1 MPGFIRTFNNAESTN
16 FSIMIKIEYPVHE
29 FRMKKENNREMI
41 FDESRKTWLKL
52 TPEEWVRQNF
62 IRYLVQIK
70 NYPSSLVALEKKIM
84 VGEMVK
90 RFDILVFSKE
100 HQPWMMVECKSTSV
114 PLSEDV
120 LGQALRYNIAMPVQ
134 YLVIT
139 NGTSCMAFRK
149 EIAKLQPLE
158 EIPEYGQ

>member
-1 MPGFIRTFNNAESTN
+1 
-16 FSIMIKIEYPVHE
+16 MIKIDYPVHE

-62 IRYLVQIK
+62 IRYLIYSK
-70 NYPSSLVALEKKIM
+70 KYPSSLVALEKKIM
-84 VGEMVK
+84 VGEMVR

-100 HQPWMMVECKSTSV
+100 HKPWMMVECKATSV

-120 LGQALRYNIAMPVQ
+120 LGQALRYNIAMPVD

-139 NGTSCMAFRK
+139 NGVSCMAFKKQER
-149 EIAKLQPLE
+149 KLQSLE
-158 EIPEYGQ
+158 EIPEYGE

>member
-1 MPGFIRTFNNAESTN
+1 
-16 FSIMIKIEYPVHE
+16 MIKIDYPVHD

-62 IRYLVQIK
+62 IRYLIHAK

-90 RFDILVFSKE
+90 RFDILVFNKE
-100 HQPWMMVECKSTSV
+100 HQPWMMVECKSTAIT
-114 PLSEDV
+114 LNDDV
-120 LGQALRYNIAMPVQ
+120 LHQVLRYNIALPVQ

-139 NGTSCMAFRK
+139 NGTSCMAFK
-149 EIAKLQPLE
+149 KHDTQLVPLN
-158 EIPEYGQ
+158 EIPVFGQ

>member
-1 MPGFIRTFNNAESTN
+1 
-16 FSIMIKIEYPVHE
+16 MIKIEYPVHE

-62 IRYLVQIK
+62 IRYLVQTK
-70 NYPSSLVALEKKIM
+70 NYPSSLVAREKKIM

-139 NGTSCMAFRK
+139 NGTSCIAFRK
-149 EIAKLQPLE
+149 EKAKLLPLE